1 MGEGFGK
8 KGGEGGR
15 EGRVVTCFS
24 LFFHTAQSFSLTLP
38 ESLPPS
44 LPPFLQQLKIYK
56 DTRNGMLGPDYSSKF
71 SPWLATGSISPRVIF
86 AEIAKYERERVEND
100 STYWLFFE
108 LIWRDFFRF
117 SAISFGDAFFKLGG
131 PQGNPKKYPWKRDGA
146 LFYAWREG
154 RTGYPLV
161 DANMRELKATGF
173 MSNRGRQI
181 VASFLTRDLGLDWR
195 LGASWFEEC
204 LLDYD
209 PCSNWGN
216 WCYAAGVGSDPRE
229 DRYFSLPKQGGTYDP
244 DAVYMKHWCPELK
257 EVPADVLINPGRFDE
272 VVRTRYG
279 VDEDVYPR
287 PIVPLKFGGGGGGGK
302 GGGGKG
308 GGGQGKGGGGIG
320 GGGKA
325 RAPFKGPRR
334 PANRLQSD
342 YF

>member
-1 MGEGFGK
+1 VGEGFGK
-8 KGGEGGR
+8 LKQSERKGGKER
-15 EGRVVTCFS
+15 FLLAFVFQFVLRMHKAFYS
-24 LFFHTAQSFSLTLP
+24 PS
-38 ESLPPS
+38 PPS
-44 LPPFLQQLKIYK
+44 LPPFSQLKIYK
-56 DTRNGMLGPDYSSKF
+56 NTRNGMLGPDYSSKF

-86 AEIAKYERERVEND
+86 AEITKYERERVEND

-131 PQGNPKKYPWKRDGA
+131 PQANPKKYPWKRDGA
-146 LFYAWREG
+146 LFFAWKEG

-181 VASFLTRDLGLDWR
+181 VASFFTRDLGLDWR
-195 LGASWFEEC
+195 LGASWFEDC

-209 PCSNWGN
+209 PCSNYGN

-257 EVPADVLINPGRFDE
+257 ELPADVLINPGRFDD

-279 VDEDVYPR
+279 VDEEVYPR
-287 PIVPLKFGGGGGGGK
+287 PIVPLKFGGGGGGVK

-308 GGGQGKGGGGIG
+308 GGGQGKGGGGSG

-325 RAPFKGPRR
+325 RQPFKGPRR
-334 PANRLQSD
+334 PDNNRVQSN